1 MPPDA
6 PSSPLRE
13 VVLLF
18 LRLGFTAF
26 GGPAAHI
33 ALMEREVVQ
42 QRGWLDREAFLD
54 LLGLTQ
60 LIPGPNST
68 ELAIHLGKLR
78 AGWPGLILGGAAFI
92 LPSALMVGGLAWAYG
107 RYGALPS
114 AQGWLYGL
122 KPALIAVVGQALVGF
137 GGTLLTDRLRW
148 TVALLALIGA
158 ALGVNELALLGAAGL
173 GVLLL
178 RGGWKGGST
187 LAGFGLP
194 ALGTAAGATLG
205 PGGVF
210 RAFLKI
216 GSVLYGSGYVLLA
229 FLRAEFVVRH
239 PMLTERQL
247 LDAVAVGQ
255 FTPGPVFTTAT
266 FVGWLLQGWKG
277 AVLATLGIFLPSF
290 VFVALASTMME
301 KLRASRAARAFLD
314 GVNAASLALMAMVLL
329 QLGQTALVDGPTM
342 ALATASSALLL
353 VTRLNPTWVLLG
365 SGLLGWGLQAAG
377 LRS

>member
-1 MPPDA
+1 MPPET

-26 GGPAAHI
+26 GGPVAHL
-33 ALMEREVVQ
+33 AMMEREVVQ
-42 QRGWLDREAFLD
+42 KRAWLSREAFLD
-54 LLGLTQ
+54 LIGLTQ

-68 ELAIHLGKLR
+68 EMAIHLGKLR
-78 AGWPGLILGGAAFI
+78 AGWSGLVLGGAAFI
-92 LPSALMVGGLAWAYG
+92 LPSALMVGGLAWAYA
-107 RYGALPS
+107 RYGALPT

-122 KPALIAVVGQALVGF
+122 KPALIAVIGQALWLF
-137 GGTLLTDRLRW
+137 GKALLRDRLTW
-148 TVALLALIGA
+148 AVALLALAAA
-158 ALGVNELALLGAAGL
+158 ALGVHELALLVAAGL
-173 GVLLL
+173 VVLLL
-178 RGGWKGGST
+178 RGGWRGGA

-194 ALGTAAGATLG
+194 ALGTAAGAPLG
-205 PGGVF
+205 LGGVF
-210 RAFLKI
+210 LAFLKI
-216 GSVLYGSGYVLLA
+216 GAVLYGSGYVLLA

-266 FVGWLLQGWKG
+266 FVGFLVQGWKG

-290 VFVALASTMME
+290 IFVALASTLLE
-301 KLRASRAARAFLD
+301 RLRESRAARAFLD
-314 GVNAASLALMAMVLL
+314 GVNAASLALMALVWA
-329 QLGQTALVDGPTM
+329 QLGRAALVDGVAAGL
-342 ALATASSALLL
+342 ALVSATLLL
-353 VTRLNPTWVLLG
+353 RTKLNPTWILLG
-365 SGLLGWGLQAAG
+365 CGLAGWGLQAAG